1 MKVLI
6 GTHEQIEAFIQ
17 ECVDLAKA
25 IFPTLGRTIEGE
37 FLVNLKDGKDWTTKT
52 KLRYDECHYDEG
64 QKLHYTANPVYA
76 AGFRPEFVAM
86 LQNLINKS
94 GLIEDDDFQP
104 TQEEETIGEIS
115 YHVTETQEQL
125 TNINKEP

>member
-6 GTHEQIEAFIQ
+6 GTPENIEALIQ
-17 ECVDLAKA
+17 ANVDLAKA

-37 FLVNLKDGKDWTTKT
+37 YLVNLKDGKDWKTKT

-64 QKLHYTANPVYA
+64 QDVHYTSNPVYA

-86 LQNLINKS
+86 LQLIINKS
-94 GLIEDDDFQP
+94 ELTADNNFTP
-104 TQEEETIGEIS
+104 TQE
-115 YHVTETQEQL
+115 QEPN
-125 TNINKEP
+125 NITKEP

>member
-1 MKVLI
+1 MKVLA
-6 GTHEQIEAFIQ
+6 GTPKQIKAFIQ
-17 ECVDLAKA
+17 DCVDLAKV

-64 QKLHYTANPVYA
+64 QDVHYTANPVYA

-86 LQNLINKS
+86 LQREVDKS
-94 GLIEDDDFQP
+94 GLTADNNFQP
-104 TQEEETIGEIS
+104 TQEEE
-115 YHVTETQEQL
+115 L